1 MREPRRSPSRQP
13 TTARSRRRPK
23 LVTERLTT
31 TSSDARS
38 LQPAKAILAGTT
50 TSFSEDEEDLLIKL
64 HALLG
69 NRWSII
75 AGRLPGRTG
84 EEVEAHWGSPA
95 MRTRTGGA
103 DPDTHRVLLQALL
116 ASSHDQPTQPGE
128 HLRRAVPNQVR
139 DERPGRPSDDSAV
152 SDAGSRR
159 ACASSDADSSWFL
172 AELNLE
178 LTLSTPCSA
187 ST

>member
-31 TSSDARS
+31 TISDARS
-38 LQPAKAILAGTT
+38 LQPAMATGGLLAGTT
-50 TSFSEDEEDLLIKL
+50 TNFSEDEEDLLIKL

-95 MRTRTGGA
+95 MRRRTGGA
-103 DPDTHRVLLQALL
+103 DPDSHRVLLQALL
-116 ASSHDQPTQPGE
+116 ASSHDQHGE
-128 HLRRAVPNQVR
+128 HLPRVIPNEVRREHR
-139 DERPGRPSDDSAV
+139 GRPSFSNDGLDDWAL
-152 SDAGSRR
+152 
-159 ACASSDADSSWFL
+159 SDADSRCL
-172 AELNLE
+172 AQVNLE
-178 LTLSTPCSA
+178 LSLSMPCST

>member
-1 MREPRRSPSRQP
+1 MREPRRSPRRQP

-38 LQPAKAILAGTT
+38 LHPAKATGGLLAGTT
-50 TSFSEDEEDLLIKL
+50 ANFSEDEEDLLVKL

-84 EEVEAHWGSPA
+84 EEVKAHWGSPA
-95 MRTRTGGA
+95 MRRRTGGA
-103 DPDTHRVLLQALL
+103 DPDSHRVLLQALL
-116 ASSHDQPTQPGE
+116 ASSHDQHGE
-128 HLRRAVPNQVR
+128 HLRRAVPNKVR
-139 DERPGRPSDDSAV
+139 QERPGRPSSSGDGEDD
-152 SDAGSRR
+152 D
-159 ACASSDADSSWFL
+159 CASSDADSRWCL
-172 AELNLE
+172 AQVNLE
-178 LTLSTPCSA
+178 LTLSTPR
-187 ST
+187 STST

>member
-1 MREPRRSPSRQP
+1 M
-13 TTARSRRRPK
+13 TARHGRQWSRRRPK
-23 LVTERLTT
+23 LLAGRLTT
-31 TSSDARS
+31 ASSDAPSS
-38 LQPAKAILAGTT
+38 LQPTTATRRLLAGTT

-95 MRTRTGGA
+95 MRRRTGGA
-103 DPDTHRVLLQALL
+103 DPESHRVLLQALL
-116 ASSHDQPTQPGE
+116 ASSHDHPTQPGE

-139 DERPGRPSDDSAV
+139 DERPGRPTDDSAV
-152 SDAGSRR
+152 SDAGSSK
-159 ACASSDADSSWFL
+159 ACALSDADSRFL